1 MLKNTCVPN
10 KHEFERPLYEINVVL
25 ILNSQVTLEDDR
37 KVILKIMAAA
47 KVFCMFLSLGRIHFS
62 LSVNPI
68 QSV

>member
-1 MLKNTCVPN
+1 MYIGVHVPN
-10 KHEFERPLYEINVVL
+10 KDEFERPLYEINVVL

-37 KVILKIMAAA
+37 KVILKILAAA
-47 KVFCMFLSLGRIHFS
+47 KVFCMLSLERIYFS